1 MNTAPPDP
9 SLEDAEH
16 RALLRRVFDVAVAT
30 ARPEVCVPKYLPP
43 KPAGRLIVTG
53 AGKAAAA
60 MAQALEANWD
70 GPLSGAVV
78 TRHGYGLPTIRIQV
92 LEAGHPVPDE
102 GSEQA
107 ARQMLGLAR
116 SAGPDD
122 LVLFLLSG
130 GGSALMAAPADGLTL
145 ADKQA
150 VTKAL
155 LASGAPITEINCVR
169 RHLSAIK
176 GGRLAVAAHP
186 APIITLAI
194 SDVPGD
200 DPEAIASGPTVADPS
215 TFADA
220 RAILKKYNIDG
231 PLPVISHLK
240 DAVDET
246 AKDDDPGLDSAEF
259 RMIARPAEM
268 LAAAKAE
275 LEQAGYKTVLLG
287 DDLEGEARIVG
298 ADHAALAKQHAEEG
312 GRVAILS
319 GGELTVTIAGR
330 GRGGPNREYAL
341 ALAIALD
348 GDPRFTAI
356 ACDTD
361 GADGAP
367 GSDGGDVAGG
377 MITPDTLSRAQAAG
391 LDASASLADNDAG
404 GFFER
409 LGDAV
414 ITGGTQTNVNDFRC
428 ILIG

>member
-1 MNTAPPDP
+1 M
-9 SLEDAEH
+9 
-16 RALLRRVFDVAVAT
+16 RRLFDVAVAT
-30 ARPEVCVPKYLPP
+30 ARPEVCVPDHLPP
-43 KPAGRLIVTG
+43 PPRGRLIVTG
-53 AGKAAAA
+53 AGKASAA
-60 MAQALEANWD
+60 MARALEANWD

-78 TRHGYGLPTIRIQV
+78 TRHGYALPTQHIEV
-92 LEAGHPVPDE
+92 LEASHPVPDAA
-102 GSEQA
+102 SEQA
-107 ARQMLGLAR
+107 AHRMLDLAR

-130 GGSALMAAPADGLTL
+130 GGSALMAAPAPGLTL

-155 LASGAPITEINCVR
+155 LASGATITDINCVR

-186 APIITLAI
+186 APIVTLAI

-220 RAILKKYNIDG
+220 RAILAKYRIDG
-231 PLPVISHLK
+231 PEPVIRHLNE
-240 DAVDET
+240 AEDET
-246 AKDDDPGLDSAEF
+246 AKPGDPGLENAEY

-268 LAAAKAE
+268 LAAAEAE
-275 LEQAGYKTVLLG
+275 LKQAGYRNILLG
-287 DDLEGEARIVG
+287 DDLEGEARAVG
-298 ADHAALAKQHAEEG
+298 AEHAALAKKHADEG
-312 GRVAILS
+312 GHIAILS

-341 ALAIALD
+341 ALALALN
-348 GDPRFTAI
+348 GDPRITAI

-367 GSDGGDVAGG
+367 GSDGGDVAGAI
-377 MITPDTLSRAQAAG
+377 ITPDSLERAAALG
-391 LDASASLADNDAG
+391 LDAAASLADNDAG
-404 GFFER
+404 GFFEK

-414 ITGGTQTNVNDFRC
+414 VTGATQTNVNDFRC